1 MRFDLH
7 FSYWIIVWCIIY
19 IITTEYIINIVPP
32 YYSLLLVIIFQLI
45 NIIINFTQIDRL
57 TLDVNLFVLFI
68 LKIIPFLYLHT
79 YANNINILL
88 EVQIFIPLFLTFIL
102 WKYIVN
108 QYDTHT
114 SYIFSELQFKI
125 QKNTPILSIVRD
137 VRNLF

>member
-7 FSYWIIVWCIIY
+7 FSYWVIVWCIIY
-19 IITTEYIINIVPP
+19 ICIANNSIPP
-32 YYSLLLVIIFQLI
+32 YYSLLLVIIFQLV
-45 NIIINFTQIDRL
+45 NIIINFTKIDRL

-88 EVQIFIPLFLTFIL
+88 EIQIFIPLFLTFIL

-108 QYDTHT
+108 QYDIHT
-114 SYIFSELQFKI
+114 FLQFKI
-125 QKNTPILSIVRD
+125 QKDTPILSIIKNVQ
-137 VRNLF
+137 NLHKK